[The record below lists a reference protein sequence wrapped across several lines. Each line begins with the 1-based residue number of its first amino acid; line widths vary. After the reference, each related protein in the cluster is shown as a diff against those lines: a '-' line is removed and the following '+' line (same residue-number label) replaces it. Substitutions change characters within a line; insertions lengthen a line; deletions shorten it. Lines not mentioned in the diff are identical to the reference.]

1 MFKKVILC
9 SLFALLPLAASG
21 AELPAYPF
29 IHVSATGTVAV
40 MPDMGE
46 IDFEITARDADPAA
60 ATQVVASR
68 VAEVRALMLEAGVA
82 DDSLEIRDM
91 RKDIMKADPSAVV
104 YEIRCGVKVTVKD
117 LSKWKAIV
125 APLLDKP
132 NLDGFMT
139 MFDTSQR
146 ARVEAELMGEA
157 IKVARGKA
165 DAIAAGFGRKVGA
178 VSGVSNSELK
188 NMTRAMNLAPSE
200 FNLRSGGRRGGPDRT
215 ELLMV
220 NLLKLAQ
227 PVDVIFRIKQ

>member
-1 MFKKVILC
+1 MLKKLVLC
-9 SLFALLPLAASG
+9 SLFALLPLAASA

-29 IHVSATGTVAV
+29 IHVSAVGTVAV

-46 IDFEITARDADPAA
+46 IDFEITARDADPA
-60 ATQVVASR
+60 VAMQIVTTR

-82 DDSLEIRDM
+82 GDSLDIRDM
-91 RKDIMKADPSAVV
+91 RKDISKGDPSVV
-104 YEIRCGVKVTVKD
+104 MYEIRCGVKVKVSD

-139 MFDTSQR
+139 MFDTSER
-146 ARVEAELMGEA
+146 AKVETELMAEA
-157 IKVARGKA
+157 IKQARRKA

-188 NMTRAMNLAPSE
+188 NMTRAMNLSPSDYYQ
-200 FNLRSGGRRGGPDRT
+200 RGTDRRAESDRT

-227 PVDVIFRIKQ
+227 PVDVLFRIK

>member
-9 SLFALLPLAASG
+9 GLFALLPFAASG
-21 AELPAYPF
+21 AELPAFPF
-29 IHVSATGTVAV
+29 IHVSATGTVRV
-40 MPDMGE
+40 MPDMGV
-46 IDFEITARDADPAA
+46 IDFEISARDADPAA
-60 ATQVVASR
+60 AMQVVATR

-91 RKDIMKADPSAVV
+91 RKDSMKGDPSVVV
-104 YEIRCGVKVTVKD
+104 YEIRCGVKVMVKD

-146 ARVEAELMGEA
+146 AKVETELMGEA
-157 IKVARGKA
+157 IKVARNKA
-165 DAIAAGFGRKVGA
+165 DAIAAGFGRQVGA

-188 NMTRAMNLAPSE
+188 NMTRAMNLAPSDYSQ
-200 FNLRSGGRRGGPDRT
+200 RSAGRRDVPDRT